1 MEDLYP
7 KAYKE
12 VIEIL
17 KYVPDNYFNKI
28 SEDFLNMLKN
38 NMDNDYYFN
47 PEEDKEW
54 LMETKAI
61 LANIYRDYWATP
73 EQKIIIKEKDK
84 YERRL
89 IEKEKRNKYDPNNIF
104 KNKKINTDTKAEINQ
119 TQNLPAEI
127 KKENFLKKIISIIK
141 RFLNNKK

>member
-127 KKENFLKKIISIIK
+127 KKENFLKKIISIMK